1 MKLKWQTLYYMISL
15 VSFSISHFII
25 LILQVNDIYTI
36 VEIQAALF
44 VLVDMMPLVYMTYCH
59 IKMFKN

>member
-15 VSFSISHFII
+15 VSFSISRLII
-25 LILQVNDIYTI
+25 LILQVKDIYTI